1 MMFLRRAR
9 VAGIAAAAPV
19 SAAMPGQPGPAAEAT
34 SRAAGKTTRTFRT
47 SLVVAVVA
55 GILGGGMLVWDSS
68 QALFHGKT
76 VNPINAWAA
85 GTVSISDDD
94 AGTALF
100 TASGIMPGDYGV
112 KCINVTYTGTVA
124 ADVRVYAAL
133 TGTGLGPYVDLTVEQ
148 GTGGTF
154 ASCGSF
160 AAEVSTTGTMAAFA
174 AARTDF
180 ASGFGTWAPAA
191 GGQTRSYRVA
201 WAMRPDNGG
210 VGKTANLA
218 LTWEARG

>member
-1 MMFLRRAR
+1 MFHRRGR
-9 VAGIAAAAPV
+9 VADDGAAVVTAAP
-19 SAAMPGQPGPAAEAT
+19 APRRPAPAAEAT
-34 SRAAGKTTRTFRT
+34 SWATAEKTPRIFRTALVAALVAGVLGSGVLVWGSSHALFNGKT
-47 SLVVAVVA
+47 
-55 GILGGGMLVWDSS
+55 M
-68 QALFHGKT
+68 
-76 VNPINAWAA
+76 NPANAWAA

-100 TASGIMPGDYGV
+100 TVSGIQPGDSGV
-112 KCINVTYTGTVA
+112 KCIDVTYTGTVA
-124 ADVRVYAAL
+124 AGVRLHAAL

-174 AARTDF
+174 AARTDY
-180 ASGFGTWAPAA
+180 ATGFGTWAPTA
-191 GGQTRSYRVA
+191 GGQTRSYRIT

-210 VGKTANLA
+210 ANKTANLA